1 MSTQFEKTVIENLNK
16 FRENPQSIIHS
27 IEVYRKG
34 LSRIKS
40 KDPLLQEIDKY
51 LLVLQKM
58 KPVPPLTLNSE
69 LSKIAQNEA
78 KKFCLNNKDYKC
90 YQVGN
95 ELKNVI
101 PDYYLSENPA
111 LLADIGSDDPNNQIV
126 KLLLNKVDTKKKGR
140 SFITDPFYTQVGI
153 GLQIFEEENYII
165 LIFANSEKNYV
176 PKVERKI
183 ISIDEMNELKQAF
196 DLFDFEKNQTIKIN
210 DAIEALKYM
219 NYDTINPEL
228 YKILNELSEE
238 NEIVSWENFS
248 NHVNSRLNDYNTEN
262 GLRTIFNLCIDNP
275 KEETITFETFKR
287 ICSEIG
293 ENMSDTQMKHILKNA
308 TLKGD
313 QITFEE
319 FCEYIKA

>member
-1 MSTQFEKTVIENLNK
+1 MSNDFEQSVINNLNK
-16 FRENPQSIIHS
+16 FRENPQSIIHFME
-27 IEVYRKG
+27 IYRKG
-34 LSRIKS
+34 LSRIKA
-40 KDPLLQEIDKY
+40 KDPLLQEIDRY
-51 LLVLQKM
+51 LEVLQKM
-58 KPVPPLTLNSE
+58 KPMPKLNLNSE
-69 LSKIAQNEA
+69 LSKIAKIEA
-78 KKFCLNNKDYKC
+78 KKFSLNPNDYKL
-90 YQVGN
+90 YKVGN
-95 ELKNVI
+95 ELKDII
-101 PDYYLSENPA
+101 PDYYLSENPS

>member
-1 MSTQFEKTVIENLNK
+1 
-16 FRENPQSIIHS
+16 
-27 IEVYRKG
+27 
-34 LSRIKS
+34 
-40 KDPLLQEIDKY
+40 
-51 LLVLQKM
+51 M

-69 LSKIAQNEA
+69 LTKIAQNEA

>member
-1 MSTQFEKTVIENLNK
+1 MSTQFEKKVIENLNK

-58 KPVPPLTLNSE
+58 KPVPKLTLNEE
-69 LSKIAQNEA
+69 LTKIAQNEV
-78 KKFCLNNKDYKC
+78 KKFCLNQDYKY
-90 YQVGN
+90 YQIGN
-95 ELKNVI
+95 ELKNI
-101 PDYYLSENPA
+101 IKDYYLTENPA

-126 KLLLNKVDTKKKGR
+126 KLLLNKIDKKKKGR

-153 GLQIFEEENYII
+153 ALQIFEEENYII
-165 LIFANSEKNYV
+165 LIFANNEKKFI
-176 PKVERKI
+176 PKIERKK

-196 DLFDFEKNQTIKIN
+196 DLFDFENNQTIKIN

-219 NYDTINPEL
+219 NYDTNNPEL
-228 YKILNELSEE
+228 FKILFELSQE
-238 NEIVSWENFS
+238 NEIVSWEKFS
-248 NHVNSRLNDYNTEN
+248 NHVNSRLTDFNTEN

-275 KEETITFETFKR
+275 NEETITFETFKR
-287 ICSEIG
+287 ICNEIG
-293 ENMSDTQMKHILKNA
+293 ENMSDSQMKHILKNA

-313 QITFEE
+313 QISFEE
-319 FCEYIKA
+319 FCEYIKT